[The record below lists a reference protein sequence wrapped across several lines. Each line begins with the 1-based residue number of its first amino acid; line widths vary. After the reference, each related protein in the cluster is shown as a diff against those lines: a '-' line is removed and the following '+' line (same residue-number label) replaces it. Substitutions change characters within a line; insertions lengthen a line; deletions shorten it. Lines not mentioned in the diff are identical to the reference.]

1 METESGLSW
10 SALARKVPLALVMLR
25 AASGPVLIACAALGA
40 GRWLL
45 AALLTVALLSDVFD
59 GIVARRLGVATPLLR
74 RADSLVDTAFYLC
87 AAAALATRA
96 PVVLRSHLV
105 GIAVLGSLE
114 VSRWVVERARYGR
127 IASYHMW
134 SAKLWGIAL
143 WLGFCEAFLT
153 GRPGPLM
160 QAAIATGIL
169 TDLEGLAAS
178 LVLSSWHHDV
188 RSLWHA
194 LRIERAPSR

>member
-1 METESGLSW
+1 METR
-10 SALARKVPLALVMLR
+10 ALAKRIPAALVALR
-25 AASGPVLIACAALGA
+25 AACGPVLLACAALGA

-87 AAAALATRA
+87 ATAALATRA
-96 PVVLRSHLV
+96 PVVLQSHLI
-105 GIAVLGSLE
+105 GIAILGSLE
-114 VSRWVVERARYGR
+114 VSRWVLERFRYGR

-143 WLGFCEAFLT
+143 WLGFCEAFLS
-153 GRPGPLM
+153 GRPGPFM
-160 QAAIATGIL
+160 QAAVATGIL

-178 LVLSSWHHDV
+178 LVLSDWHHDV
-188 RSLWHA
+188 RSIWHA
-194 LRIERAPSR
+194 VRMERAGNR

>member
-1 METESGLSW
+1 
-10 SALARKVPLALVMLR
+10 VVLR
-25 AASGPVLIACAALGA
+25 AVCGPVLLACAALGA
-40 GRWLL
+40 GRWVL

-59 GIVARRLGVATPLLR
+59 GIVARRLGVATALLR

-87 AAAALATRA
+87 ATAALATRA
-96 PVVLRSHLV
+96 PAVLRSHLT
-105 GIAVLGSLE
+105 GIAIVGLLE
-114 VSRWVVERARYGR
+114 VSRWVVERHRYGR

-153 GRPGPLM
+153 GRPGPFM
-160 QAAIATGIL
+160 QAAVATGIL
-169 TDLEGLAAS
+169 TDIEGLAAS

-188 RSLWHA
+188 RSIWHA
-194 LRIERAPSR
+194 VRIERAVGR